1 MKGKTWRKD
10 KLGKSHLQ
18 SSLDVQVKWFG
29 CDVPWVYCQL
39 TKEKNKPCMWEWKH
53 SGRTSTKLAVMKTK
67 IILKI

>member
-1 MKGKTWRKD
+1 MLSFFLLTETKGQTLMKDKTWRKD

-39 TKEKNKPCMWEWKH
+39 TKEKNKPCM
-53 SGRTSTKLAVMKTK
+53 
-67 IILKI
+67 